1 MNEFWIYTQN
11 FLFKIPVT
19 ETAVC
24 QRLSVAGRVYVFIA
38 YKEGRIGAFF
48 LIAYPIQNEFS
59 QIYKQKTTKSFAHF
73 FFLSVKFPIRKKD
86 IIK

>member
-1 MNEFWIYTQN
+1 M
-11 FLFKIPVT
+11 T

-24 QRLSVAGRVYVFIA
+24 KRLSVAGRVYVFIA

-48 LIAYPIQNEFS
+48 LLLHTLFRMNFRKFINKNQAKVSLI
-59 QIYKQKTTKSFAHF
+59 

>member
-1 MNEFWIYTQN
+1 MLEIECSR
-11 FLFKIPVT
+11 K
-19 ETAVC
+19 
-24 QRLSVAGRVYVFIA
+24 SKYVFIA

-48 LIAYPIQNEFS
+48 LLHTLFRMNFRKFINK
-59 QIYKQKTTKSFAHF
+59 KQPKVSLI

>member
-1 MNEFWIYTQN
+1 M
-11 FLFKIPVT
+11 T

-24 QRLSVAGRVYVFIA
+24 KRLSVAGRVYVFIA
-38 YKEGRIGAFF
+38 YKEGRIGAFLLLHTLF
-48 LIAYPIQNEFS
+48 RMNFRKFINKKTPKVSLI
-59 QIYKQKTTKSFAHF
+59 

>member
-1 MNEFWIYTQN
+1 M
-11 FLFKIPVT
+11 
-19 ETAVC
+19 
-24 QRLSVAGRVYVFIA
+24 SVAGRVYVFIA

-48 LIAYPIQNEFS
+48 LLLHTLFRMNFRKFINK
-59 QIYKQKTTKSFAHF
+59 KQPKVSLI

>member
-1 MNEFWIYTQN
+1 MSFGYIRRI

-24 QRLSVAGRVYVFIA
+24 KRLSVAGRVYVFIA

-48 LIAYPIQNEFS
+48 CYCIPYLEWI
-59 QIYKQKTTKSFAHF
+59 FAN
-73 FFLSVKFPIRKKD
+73 L
-86 IIK
+86 